1 MISGLGNGTRFVSC
15 DLWVWIGSRLLLGVL
30 MDIIKKMIFFFLMK
44 LS

>member
-30 MDIIKKMIFFFLMK
+30 MDIIKKK
-44 LS
+44 